1 MNQGF
6 GGWNRV
12 ADHLFSLTDSR
23 AIELNDGQAAS
34 LRELAKRLP
43 NNGVII
49 ADEVGMGKTRI
60 AAAIARAVIAAGG
73 RVAILVPPGLGYQ
86 WSDELKTA
94 GVNAPP
100 ILRSLDG
107 FLNAWKNKDNKLIHP
122 WTKQSALLISHTFCN
137 WQVKSNKV
145 KSNKVKSNTKR
156 SWKWSLLPKT
166 LSLIQAGLLRESG
179 KLPRGTRRHPDLES
193 DVRVTKCA
201 SWIVG
206 NSKKQRLK
214 EIAKRDGF
222 NQWGEESPLLKP
234 DSYLKHT
241 KYRHGLENVI
251 GLGLGDF
258 DLVIIDEAHKN
269 RGAEGNLERLLNN
282 VIAVTKEPRSLAM
295 TATPV
300 ELDATQWMQMLG
312 RIRVDDASKTAAT
325 TAISNY
331 AKSVTRVRQC
341 PSDKEVRKEFKDSAT
356 AFKLALNDYLLR
368 RDKRQDPAVIKFQN
382 ASGEGYHAYRQEQ
395 EILIDTAKLSSEWK
409 RAVCAAEALSFVVRQ
424 SDRTVAKRLRLTLG
438 NGHGIASLI
447 DQLQRDDKEDKKQSE
462 EDDKLSGDRG
472 CGGNFNVTNK
482 ISDVEKKR
490 LLRVEWWKNVMTRP
504 FVKNDGSELFDH
516 PAILAAV
523 EEIEAVCQREEKVLV
538 FGRFTRPLRAL
549 VQLLNAREMLRCVD
563 KNLLWPQSKVHEN
576 DNWNAICAA
585 HRQLERQG
593 KLKREHLDDALSEQ
607 YQTLEN
613 QRRNIRENLIGY
625 IEEGFSIKQPDK
637 RVRALFDV
645 FKNAAKDGS
654 EQIQDNED
662 HALAVVSRAM
672 HELVQANAEN
682 ATPSDFA
689 QAFIDLVVAA
699 SDRDEG
705 DADGDGQLD
714 EAEAFGLWAELK
726 IRLQEEYNRPEGGY
740 ARLMFGETKPATRRF
755 LQLAFNRKKGYPKV
769 LVAQSLVGREGLNLH
784 KACRTVVLL
793 HPEWNPGVVEQQ
805 IGRVD
810 RIGSL
815 WEEKLNQ
822 VIAGKQ
828 VNGGLPRIEIRPVV
842 FRGTYDEK
850 NWQVLHERWDDLRAQ
865 LHGIVISPRIAEK
878 YPDGEEMIAEIND
891 AAPNFSPH
899 DNV

>member
-100 ILRSLDG
+100 ILRSLWQY
-107 FLNAWKNKDNKLIHP
+107 LQAWETKNKYAPWFMESALVVSHAFTNWRLGENTVPWRWALLPEIYARWRKQARGRWPRDYCSNKMLDDVWVRQAADSIVSAICASPKNHPTRKLIDELAETTP
-122 WTKQSALLISHTFCN
+122 WPGALT
-137 WQVKSNKV
+137 
-145 KSNKVKSNTKR
+145 
-156 SWKWSLLPKT
+156 
-166 LSLIQAGLLRESG
+166 AGEYGRNAQLR
-179 KLPRGTRRHPDLES
+179 PWLERA
-193 DVRVTKCA
+193 V
-201 SWIVG
+201 
-206 NSKKQRLK
+206 
-214 EIAKRDGF
+214 
-222 NQWGEESPLLKP
+222 
-234 DSYLKHT
+234 
-241 KYRHGLENVI
+241 
-251 GLGLGDF
+251 GLGLGVF
-258 DLVIIDEAHKN
+258 DLVIVDEAHKS
-269 RGAEGNLERLLNN
+269 RGQDSGLNRLLTD
-282 VIAVTKEPRSLAM
+282 VVLKSVDARSLAM

-300 ELDATQWMQMLG
+300 ELDATQWTQMLG

-625 IEEGFSIKQPDK
+625 IEEGFPIKQPDK

-891 AAPNFSPH
+891 AAPNFSPP
-899 DNV
+899 VTT